1 MVGRNLATRDSQIRN
16 FKLESSEPYPSTRNR
31 DRLAV
36 GPPSPTMPVTMSLNV
51 SRSPTHSPTSI
62 IYGQQMSYRG
72 PDGAMRD
79 FIAKK
84 TADQIRQGNIEHMA
98 KIASVKPVIDD
109 DVEDE
114 ATGEARKEMAAAS
127 AARRAAEEEARKA
140 EVKEYYARLKAKTT
154 VIDDEMDT
162 EAAAIAR
169 AEFAAASRAR
179 RAAEAA
185 EIHRENEELKQRLS
199 QIKPQIDMDITDEVA
214 GEAREKRAAEN
225 MARRQA
231 KIEKLKAENLEMRRR
246 IEESKAKTD
255 DDVTD
260 DAMTGGGTIGDLRN
274 KVASDSKERK
284 AKHAAKVNAENAALA
299 SRIKKTKS
307 KTNDGDGT
315 TH

>member
-1 MVGRNLATRDSQIRN
+1 
-16 FKLESSEPYPSTRNR
+16 
-31 DRLAV
+31 
-36 GPPSPTMPVTMSLNV
+36 MPVTMSLNV

-84 TADQIRQGNIEHMA
+84 TADQIRQGNLEHMA
-98 KIASVKPVIDD
+98 KIATVKPVIDD

-114 ATGEARKEMAAAS
+114 ATGEARKGMAAAS

-185 EIHRENEELKQRLS
+185 EIRRENEELKQRLS
-199 QIKPQIDMDITDEVA
+199 RRSTWTSPT
-214 GEAREKRAAEN
+214 RWR
-225 MARRQA
+225 ARRVKSVRPKTWRGA
-231 KIEKLKAENLEMRRR
+231 KPRLKSSRRR
-246 IEESKAKTD
+246 IWRC
-255 DDVTD
+255 
-260 DAMTGGGTIGDLRN
+260 GGG
-274 KVASDSKERK
+274 
-284 AKHAAKVNAENAALA
+284 
-299 SRIKKTKS
+299 SRS
-307 KTNDGDGT
+307 PRRRLT
-315 TH
+315 TT